1 MPTKVD
7 DNSSGSIDDGQAVSA
22 VFNLLSH
29 HRRRVAIRYLATQVG
44 TTTVADVAD
53 QIALLEGQH
62 TNDRYARICVSLV
75 HNHLPMMEDA
85 ALIEFDRDQGVI
97 EMRDQPAEIISHLE
111 LVNDT
116 DISEESV

>member
-1 MPTKVD
+1 
-7 DNSSGSIDDGQAVSA
+7 
-22 VFNLLSH
+22 
-29 HRRRVAIRYLATQVG
+29 
-44 TTTVADVAD
+44 
-53 QIALLEGQH
+53 
-62 TNDRYARICVSLV
+62 
-75 HNHLPMMEDA
+75 MMEDA